1 MVTIKI
7 ARHSQAGFTL
17 FELLTVVF
25 MIGIIISFAT
35 LSVGEPG
42 SDKVEEEVKRI
53 QQLIRIA
60 GEEAIFNAREMALEI
75 NKEAYQFV
83 VLVDGKQWQ
92 PIADDK
98 IFRQREF
105 PEDTDVEVLIDG
117 LEVILDDPD
126 TPVRIFILSSG
137 DVRPF
142 VLKIKQRDANDFYSL
157 ESDGFSKMTLLKP
170 GQEKD
175 DDADISY

>member
-1 MVTIKI
+1 MVTIKN
-7 ARHSQAGFTL
+7 SQHAQKGFTL

-35 LSVGEPG
+35 LSVGNPG
-42 SDKVEEEVKRI
+42 SDKVEEEIKRI

-60 GEEAIFNAREMALEI
+60 GEEAIFNAKELALEI
-75 NKEAYQFV
+75 NKEGYQFV
-83 VLVDGKQWQ
+83 VLVDGKDWQ

-98 IFRQREF
+98 VFRQRDF
-105 PEDTDVEVLIDG
+105 PEDSEVEILINDF
-117 LEVILDDPD
+117 EVILDDPD
-126 TPVRIFILSSG
+126 NPVRIFILSSG

-142 VLKIKQRDANDFYSL
+142 VFKIKHRDADDFYSL
-157 ESDGFSKMTLLKP
+157 ESDGFSKMILLKP

-175 DDADISY
+175 DDTDSS